1 MTTTMNA
8 TSSSILFTSRN
19 AGSALIATS
28 FFTASDVE
36 KKPPTKNSSVATT
49 NEARYLAR
57 YRPNG
62 WSPSVLRLEK
72 RPPTINT
79 ISLEQSA
86 MECTD
91 SESMADDPV
100 KNAASSFAMAT
111 PMFAPNAALT
121 AAPDVRLPAPP
132 PCCSW
137 SYCRLRDRAIR
148 SLPSILE
155 CVTDNI
161 IHSSTNTG
169 REAACARVSGRACNL
184 H

>member
-8 TSSSILFTSRN
+8 TSSSIRFTSRSI
-19 AGSALIATS
+19 GSPAIAIS

-36 KKPPTKNSSVATT
+36 KNPPTKNSSVATT

-121 AAPDVRLPAPP
+121 AAP
-132 PCCSW
+132 
-137 SYCRLRDRAIR
+137 
-148 SLPSILE
+148 
-155 CVTDNI
+155 
-161 IHSSTNTG
+161 
-169 REAACARVSGRACNL
+169 
-184 H
+184 

>member
-1 MTTTMNA
+1 MITEASSADLVCLQKRNTPICFVFVRSIRSLASLMLWCRPNPSRHALMTTTMNA

-36 KKPPTKNSSVATT
+36 KNPPTKNSSVATT

-100 KNAASSFAMAT
+100 KNAAHSFAMAT

-121 AAPDVRLPAPP
+121 AAP
-132 PCCSW
+132 
-137 SYCRLRDRAIR
+137 
-148 SLPSILE
+148 
-155 CVTDNI
+155 
-161 IHSSTNTG
+161 
-169 REAACARVSGRACNL
+169 
-184 H
+184 